1 MNRIAPS
8 ILAADFSDL
17 AAEVAKVQPDVD
29 LLHVDVMDGHFV
41 PNITLGP
48 PVVKSLRQ
56 RTDLYFDCHL
66 MIQNPGQ
73 YLEAMKDAG
82 ANGCTVHHEVGNT
95 DELLKQMRNLGLD
108 VGLAVNPDTGFEA
121 YEPYLD
127 RIDMLLVMTIF
138 PGFGGQPFMTDVM
151 PKLRHTREEIDRRGL
166 SVAIEVD
173 GGITATTGP
182 VAARNGAD
190 TFVAGTA
197 IFAQADPAEAAR
209 QLRHALDAVRFVRS

>member
-108 VGLAVNPDTGFEA
+108 VGLAVNPDTEFEA

-138 PGFGGQPFMTDVM
+138 PGFGCQPFMADVM